1 MTTVL
6 LTDGPAAGRVLE
18 VEPGPRGMPNLIDVR
33 VPTPDMGEA
42 PAACAHERYG
52 RMWCPHV
59 RTGQPVEYHHLPM
72 AAESA

>member
-1 MTTVL
+1 
-6 LTDGPAAGRVLE
+6 
-18 VEPGPRGMPNLIDVR
+18 MPNLIDVR